1 MTEHLA
7 AAGTGVPTVLVGE
20 KFLHSRY
27 DPVTEAENYI
37 KSMIPRENGGEK
49 DGRVRYLILI
59 EPGLC
64 YGVPAL
70 RRRFPRAKIIA
81 LHASAFFTR
90 PVPGKPAAA
99 EGTAAWS
106 PGAGITPGEFLER
119 EIPDTAIES
128 VKIVEWRPAL
138 AAYGAAYR
146 DLLAEAVRFV
156 RRIDANART
165 VRGFGRRWFKNF
177 ARSLGILRRGFTI
190 ERGGAP
196 WIVTGAGPGLE
207 EALPLIAAMQ
217 KDGATVLAAASAAG
231 ALAAAGVTPAL
242 VISTDGGG
250 WARLHLWET
259 IRCGRGAPLFIA
271 ASLYA
276 ALPCQCGDYPVLP
289 LSDGSRWQEAVL
301 AKMRV
306 PHLAFPQRGTVT
318 AAALD
323 LALYGTSGAVF
334 LAGMD
339 LADDDI
345 KTHARPYAFDRLAEE
360 SASRLAPGY
369 SRSFARTRQTD
380 AAAGYRVYAEWF
392 AARVAALPGRVFPLG
407 KNNPLFHRAPPL
419 PAQSRASPPLFSV
432 FPINA
437 PVPSLADLPDTPAFC
452 RELAALLLPGEENPP
467 PSLIRAEI
475 LTLTCKQRVRGN
487 KFPGAAGAAPG
498 QGFGVGLA
506 AQVRGAP
513 EEGVGRDRGP
523 ASGGDFPLE

>member
-1 MTEHLA
+1 MTERLA
-7 AAGTGVPTVLVGE
+7 AAGTGFPTVLVGE

-27 DPVTEAENYI
+27 DPVKEAENYI
-37 KSMIPRENGGEK
+37 KTISQSKGEG
-49 DGRVRYLILI
+49 DGDDKIRFLVLI
-59 EPGLC
+59 EPGLG

-70 RRRFPRAKIIA
+70 RRRFPRAKIVA

-90 PVPGKPAAA
+90 PIPGKPAEAD
-99 EGTAAWS
+99 GTAVWS
-106 PGAGITPGEFLER
+106 PDSAIGLGEFLER
-119 EIPDTAIES
+119 EIPDTAIEA

-146 DLLAEAVRFV
+146 DLLAEAARFV

-177 ARSLGILRRGFTI
+177 AGNLGILTRCFTI
-190 ERGGAP
+190 ERGAAP

-207 EALPLIAAMQ
+207 EALPLIAGMQ
-217 KDGATVLAAASAAG
+217 RNGATVLAAASSVP
-231 ALAAAGVTPAL
+231 ALAAGGIRPTL

-259 IRCGRGAPLFIA
+259 IRRGKGGPLFIA

-301 AKMRV
+301 EKMGI

-323 LALYGTSGAVF
+323 LALFGTSGAIF

-339 LADDDI
+339 LADEDI

-360 SASRLAPGY
+360 SASRLEPRY
-369 SRSFARTRQTD
+369 SRAFVRARQT
-380 AAAGYRVYAEWF
+380 AASGSHRVYAEWF
-392 AARVAALPGRVFPLG
+392 AARVAALPGRVYPLG
-407 KNNPLFHRAPPL
+407 KNNPLFGRSPPPPAQTCAAPPRL
-419 PAQSRASPPLFSV
+419 SV
-432 FPINA
+432 IPFNA
-437 PVPSLADLPDTPAFC
+437 GSPSLVDLLSNPAFF
-452 RELAALLLPGEENPP
+452 RELVALLLPGEENPTP
-467 PSLIRAEI
+467 ALLRAEI
-475 LTLTCKQRVRGN
+475 EALLPGVRGN
-487 KFPGAAGAAPG
+487 KFPGAASAAPWLG
-498 QGFGVGLA
+498 AL
-506 AQVRGAP
+506 RGAEP
-513 EEGVGRDRGP
+513 PVEGVGRNRVAP
-523 ASGGDFPLE
+523 VGGDCPLE